1 MAGAFDFTTPPID
14 AIAYFQAKR
23 SEVHF
28 DYDEILH
35 EAHNKAFTV
44 AKITRL
50 DLLSDIHSS
59 LVDAM
64 HKGQDFSAWK
74 KNIQSTLETKGWWGK
89 TQAINPLTG
98 EVKEIT
104 VGSRRLRTIYDTNMR
119 TSYAKGRYAAQME
132 SDAEFLR
139 YDAILDQHTRP
150 THSARNG
157 IILPKEDP
165 WWSKNYPPNGWKCRC
180 KASSITRFEMKR
192 RNLSPYE
199 GTLPTIS
206 DKDWAYHVG
215 KSDTTLKT
223 YQDKVNAL
231 ESKGFPQSFS
241 DKAKEA
247 YLSDVKTLQERTTTF
262 KAIKEL
268 FTTQERTKVQLGETT
283 LFGTKKRLLLSS
295 DTVGSYGH
303 HPEIGA
309 FEYSLIPDMLE
320 GRIFVQKE
328 TTDIII
334 KKLGKYYRVTLKD
347 IPKTDEVYV
356 VSLVRANQLKDF
368 VQWIKELSKFE
379 EVSR

>member
-1 MAGAFDFTTPPID
+1 MVRAFNFTTPPID
-14 AIAYFQAKR
+14 AIAYFKAKR
-23 SEVHF
+23 PEFHF

-50 DLLSDIHSS
+50 DLLNDIHSS

-64 HKGQDFSAWK
+64 QRGQNFETWK
-74 KNIQSTLETKGWWGK
+74 KNIQPTLETKGWWGK

-104 VGSRRLRTIYDTNMR
+104 VGSRRLRTIYETNMR

-132 SDAEFLR
+132 SDAEYLR

-150 THSARNG
+150 THNARNG
-157 IILPKEDP
+157 IILPKNDP

-180 KASSITRFEMKR
+180 KVSSLTRFEMKR
-192 RNLSPYE
+192 RNLTPYE
-199 GTLPTIS
+199 GTLPTIA

-215 KSDTTLKT
+215 KTDTTLKT

-231 ESKGFPQSFS
+231 ESKGFPKSFS

-247 YLSDVKTLQERTTTF
+247 YISDVKTLHERTATF

-268 FTTQERTKVQLGETT
+268 FTTQERMNVQMGTT
-283 LFGTKKRLLLSS
+283 ALFGSEKRLLLSS
-295 DTVGSYGH
+295 DTVGSHGH

-309 FEYSLIPDMLE
+309 FEYSLIPAMLD

-328 TTDIII
+328 TTNIII
-334 KKLGKYYRVTLKD
+334 KKLGKYYRVALKN

-368 VQWIKELSKFE
+368 VRWIKELSKFE